1 MNYESKRM
9 KKQRIAGASTE
20 ELFLYVINVLGKL
33 NKNFKNIRR
42 ATVNENKYQHIDFFI
57 NGIGYDVKHRD
68 FCDQVWLEAKGNYGH
83 DGWLLGKA
91 KYIVMF
97 YKEINEFIF
106 YKRENLMKFARQ
118 FKQKS
123 DLKVYYRWYT
133 RKKWNRKDLCLLVKK
148 SDIQHLEAYKIK
160 VEEYK
165 KTEN

>member
-9 KKQRIAGASTE
+9 KEQRRAGASTE
-20 ELFLYVINVLGKL
+20 ELFLYVINILGKL
-33 NKNFKNIRR
+33 NENFKNIRR

-57 NGIGYDVKHRD
+57 NEIGYDVKHRD
-68 FCDQVWLEAKGNYGH
+68 FCDQVWLEAKGNYGY

-91 KYIVMF
+91 KYIVMY
-97 YKEINEFIF
+97 YKEINQFIF

-160 VEEYK
+160 VDK
-165 KTEN
+165 L